1 MGGEELGGKRLGDWR
16 KLGVRNGY
24 MGEKTGNLSR
34 RQEREG
40 IGRFEQRMQGKQ
52 VTGLKGGWVGEERNQ
67 GIELWGWGVEALCVQ
82 GITRV

>member
-34 RQEREG
+34 R
-40 IGRFEQRMQGKQ
+40 
-52 VTGLKGGWVGEERNQ
+52 
-67 GIELWGWGVEALCVQ
+67 
-82 GITRV
+82 